1 MKACMDAIYSIE
13 LQKVSSVVD
22 NLDDVKKSLVL
33 ARNDLERVKNH
44 LNENSFRDIVSVL
57 NRLIEQADY
66 SKNVELLQN
75 ALMEIVER
83 YKNTE
88 ELISGNKIEVN
99 ETEAVEGDENKSSY
113 WDRFKEGFWDN
124 FLQELISTIL
134 TSGSYSIASM
144 INMLTALVKGPAGKN
159 SFVILNPNV
168 ASSTSKFLSTV
179 SKGLAAIGFAIDFGT
194 QIADGESF
202 GDALIKSG
210 AHLGI
215 GVAVGAIIGSIIP
228 GPGTAAGAIAG
239 LAIGTVI
246 TYGVNTLFDYIYD
259 DPQGFLKNAENAWNK
274 ATNVVSD
281 VADEIGNAVSGF
293 FGNIGTVFAM

>member
-1 MKACMDAIYSIE
+1 MDAVYSIE

-22 NLDDVKKSLVL
+22 NLDEIKKSLVS
-33 ARNDLERVKNH
+33 ARKDLERVKNN
-44 LNENSFRDIVSVL
+44 LNENSFRDIVGVL
-57 NRLIEQADY
+57 NRLMEQADY

-83 YKNTE
+83 YKNAE
-88 ELISGNKIEVN
+88 EVISGNEIKVN
-99 ETEAVEGDENKSSY
+99 KTEAVEEDENKPGY
-113 WDRFKEGFWDN
+113 WNKFKEGFWDN

-134 TSGSYSIASM
+134 TSGSYRIASV
-144 INMLTALVKGPAGKN
+144 INMLTALVKGPAGEN

-168 ASSTSKFLSTV
+168 ASSTGKFLSAV

-228 GPGTAAGAIAG
+228 GPGTAAGAAAG

-259 DPQGFLKNAENAWNK
+259 APQDFMKNVEKAWDK
-274 ATNVVSD
+274 ATDVVSD
-281 VADEIGNAVSGF
+281 VADEIGNAVSGL